1 MAKLHIDKDKGTIE
15 DDGSL
20 ASALIRGCK
29 GKIIIKSPLF
39 KGGRREITKI
49 EKAEK

>member
-1 MAKLHIDKDKGTIE
+1 MTKLHINKDTGVLE
-15 DDGSL
+15 NDGSL
-20 ASALIRGCK
+20 ASAMILGCK

-39 KGGRREITKI
+39 KGGKREITKI